1 MEAIG
6 GFGANLAGQI
16 LAKAAVLGAGFYGV
30 NFSSYGTEKRGT
42 PVRSFIRLA
51 ENNTEIF
58 DHSPVE
64 SPMSSRSSMNPYTKP
79 FR

>member
-42 PVRSFIRLA
+42 PVRSLIG
-51 ENNTEIF
+51 
-58 DHSPVE
+58 SPKIIQKF
-64 SPMSSRSSMNPYTKP
+64 STIAPWNPP
-79 FR
+79 CHRDLP